1 MEALTSSQ
9 AERELS
15 ADTILEL
22 LANRRR
28 RYLLYALRGR
38 EDPIELSTLAET
50 VAGWEH
56 DVPPD
61 EVAKNEYK
69 SVYVSSVQC
78 HVPKLDDAGVVDH
91 DEDNHTVVLADN
103 FDQLEPYLRIVVRMN
118 RRTRRSTL
126 LSRLSR
132 ATACSDRSGR
142 TSPASNSNDRGAC
155 RAVRSVV
162 QSAGSGP
169 SRSCSETANPLIGFL
184 FISARARSR
193 LGVRVAIRNE
203 VRHSPDVAPA

>member
-9 AERELS
+9 QDQELS

-38 EDPIELSTLAET
+38 DGPIELSSLAEQ

-56 DVPPD
+56 DVHPD

-78 HVPKLDDAGVVDH
+78 HVPKLADAGVVDH
-91 DEDNHTVVLADN
+91 DEDNHTVVLSDN
-103 FDQLEPYLRIVVRMN
+103 FEQLEPYLRIVVQDEPEN
-118 RRTRRSTL
+118 STL
-126 LSRLSR
+126 HAALETESGEGFFSQIRENVARLK
-132 ATACSDRSGR
+132 
-142 TSPASNSNDRGAC
+142 
-155 RAVRSVV
+155 
-162 QSAGSGP
+162 Q
-169 SRSCSETANPLIGFL
+169 
-184 FISARARSR
+184 
-193 LGVRVAIRNE
+193 
-203 VRHSPDVAPA
+203 

>member
-1 MEALTSSQ
+1 MEALASSQ
-9 AERELS
+9 AEQKLS
-15 ADTILEL
+15 ANTILEL

-103 FDQLEPYLRIVVRMN
+103 FDQLEPYLRIVVKDEPEN
-118 RRTRRSTL
+118 STL
-126 LSRLSR
+126 HAALQTDSGEGLLGQIRENVARLK
-132 ATACSDRSGR
+132 
-142 TSPASNSNDRGAC
+142 
-155 RAVRSVV
+155 
-162 QSAGSGP
+162 Q
-169 SRSCSETANPLIGFL
+169 
-184 FISARARSR
+184 
-193 LGVRVAIRNE
+193 
-203 VRHSPDVAPA
+203 

>member
-9 AERELS
+9 EQELS

-56 DVPPD
+56 DVPPE

-91 DEDNHTVVLADN
+91 DENNHTVVLADN
-103 FDQLEPYLRIVVRMN
+103 FEQLEPYLRIVVKDEPEN
-118 RRTRRSTL
+118 STL
-126 LSRLSR
+126 HAALHTESGDGLLGQIRENVARLK
-132 ATACSDRSGR
+132 
-142 TSPASNSNDRGAC
+142 
-155 RAVRSVV
+155 
-162 QSAGSGP
+162 Q
-169 SRSCSETANPLIGFL
+169 
-184 FISARARSR
+184 
-193 LGVRVAIRNE
+193 
-203 VRHSPDVAPA
+203 

>member
-91 DEDNHTVVLADN
+91 DENNHTVVLADN
-103 FDQLEPYLRIVVRMN
+103 FDQLEPYLRIVVKDEPEN
-118 RRTRRSTL
+118 STL
-126 LSRLSR
+126 HAALQTESGDGLLGQIRENVARLK
-132 ATACSDRSGR
+132 
-142 TSPASNSNDRGAC
+142 
-155 RAVRSVV
+155 
-162 QSAGSGP
+162 Q
-169 SRSCSETANPLIGFL
+169 
-184 FISARARSR
+184 
-193 LGVRVAIRNE
+193 
-203 VRHSPDVAPA
+203 

>member
-1 MEALTSSQ
+1 MESLTSREE
-9 AERELS
+9 AEDLT

-38 EDPIELSTLAET
+38 TEPIELSRLAET

-78 HVPKLDDAGVVDH
+78 HVPKLADANVVDH
-91 DEDNHTVVLADN
+91 DEETHSVILSEN
-103 FDQLEPYLRIVVRMN
+103 FEQLEPYLRVVVQDEPEN
-118 RRTRRSTL
+118 STL
-126 LSRLSR
+126 H
-132 ATACSDRSGR
+132 
-142 TSPASNSNDRGAC
+142 
-155 RAVRSVV
+155 
-162 QSAGSGP
+162 SALDTGSGEGLL
-169 SRSCSETANPLIGFL
+169 SSLRENV
-184 FISARARSR
+184 AR
-193 LGVRVAIRNE
+193 LK
-203 VRHSPDVAPA
+203 H

>member
-9 AERELS
+9 AEQELS

-38 EDPIELSTLAET
+38 EEPIELSKLAEQ

-61 EVAKNEYK
+61 EVEKNEYK

-78 HVPKLDDAGVVDH
+78 HVPKLADAGVVDH
-91 DEDNHTVVLADN
+91 DEDNHTVVLSDN
-103 FDQLEPYLRIVVRMN
+103 FDQLEPYLRIVIKDEPEN
-118 RRTRRSTL
+118 STL
-126 LSRLSR
+126 HSALQAESGDGFFSQIRENVARLK
-132 ATACSDRSGR
+132 
-142 TSPASNSNDRGAC
+142 
-155 RAVRSVV
+155 
-162 QSAGSGP
+162 
-169 SRSCSETANPLIGFL
+169 
-184 FISARARSR
+184 
-193 LGVRVAIRNE
+193 
-203 VRHSPDVAPA
+203 H

>member
-1 MEALTSSQ
+1 MEALGSDRDDQ
-9 AERELS
+9 ELS

-38 EDPIELSTLAET
+38 EGPIELSRVAER

-78 HVPKLDDAGVVDH
+78 HVPKLADAGVVDH
-91 DEDNHTVVLADN
+91 DEENHTVVLSDN
-103 FDQLEPYLRIVVRMN
+103 FEQLEPYLRVVVKDEPED
-118 RRTRRSTL
+118 STL
-126 LSRLSR
+126 HSALEADTGEGILGQIRENVARLK
-132 ATACSDRSGR
+132 
-142 TSPASNSNDRGAC
+142 
-155 RAVRSVV
+155 
-162 QSAGSGP
+162 
-169 SRSCSETANPLIGFL
+169 
-184 FISARARSR
+184 
-193 LGVRVAIRNE
+193 
-203 VRHSPDVAPA
+203 H